1 MGHVFVLPVWH
12 HATVAGEPS
21 VFDEVAA
28 ILPALLPHGLGE
40 LRMQP
45 RRWGIKVW
53 FGPPRPAREHYE
65 AQVLGKDADPAAAV
79 LCIEV
84 GFHAEGAKEADNDAA
99 IERLTA
105 RRSDWAGIGDE
116 AVAGDFLGGATRWR
130 RISETWPDPNLG
142 DRELPFEIAARL
154 CDYITAFEPLRAK
167 RSAPAR

>member
-1 MGHVFVLPVWH
+1 MPPM
-12 HATVAGEPS
+12 GEPS

-28 ILPALLPHGLGE
+28 ILPSLLPDGFGE

-53 FGPPRPAREHYE
+53 FGPVRAPREHYE
-65 AQVLGKDADPAAAV
+65 AQVLGKDADPAAKV

-84 GFHAEGAKEADNDAA
+84 GFHAEGSKEAENDAA

-105 RRSDWAGIGDE
+105 RRTEWSDVLGPE

-142 DRELPFEIAARL
+142 DPELPFEIAARL
-154 CDYITAFEPLRAK
+154 CDYITSFEPLRAPVPS
-167 RSAPAR
+167 R